1 MPNRRRSIILIS
13 TNFLRENY
21 ANKNLGAGMKLL
33 GWPEVLIILVILL
46 FVFGPKKLPQIAKEL
61 GKAFQ
66 EFRVASSG
74 ITEAVVPPTTPKK
87 GGKEREALISIAEK
101 MGIDTEGKTIEQV
114 INEIEMNAEN
124 NGEADLK
131 TVKDV

>member
-1 MPNRRRSIILIS
+1 MN
-13 TNFLRENY
+13 
-21 ANKNLGAGMKLL
+21 LL

-66 EFRVASSG
+66 EFKVASSS
-74 ITEAVVPPTTPKK
+74 ITEAVVPPTTTPKK

-101 MGIDTEGKTIEQV
+101 MGIDTEGKTIAQV

-124 NGEADLK
+124 NEESDLK